1 MGRERSPSSFSPR
14 FFLSFSPP
22 PFPLSSSTAHRLLA
36 TWTAAAKRHGV
47 PNRGVVAWVR
57 RKLGPDVTVL
67 RVRTDGSLGCATPCV
82 LCRRALI
89 AFDLRVSCPPGASG
103 GGWYCGRLCSPDAP
117 APTLTSGQRR
127 LLGHASPPKEG
138 SRRSV
143 ARRRNKV
150 GGDRSGGGGGPGG
163 GQGSSGHSFDHCP
176 GSDGNGARDGGS
188 DGSDFWRVN
197 GGTGGR
203 TGAAAAAAQNA
214 ARRRRR
220 GVSVGDVSRGF
231 VAVTGASV
239 SASAAGRKGGDVRPA
254 SLRLGHRARG
264 PAQPAARTW
273 FEDSPG
279 CSGAEERSGGGGA
292 SSSDGGG
299 GGGGGGG
306 TGGNSKHG
314 NHRGGRRGRRNNK
327 SAAEKDLPLPQRGAP
342 PPPPLPPLPPGRRS
356 RVTVEWGKGE
366 GGAEGEGG
374 ERGLSPGTP
383 PRRSGLLASTL
394 SSSSSSSSSRFKQ
407 NDGRY
412 SPSSPTPSSSGL
424 YSVCPSRSSRR

>member
-1 MGRERSPSSFSPR
+1 MLLLIAFSRRVSTLFRHYFAAPSRDSDTIRCALPIEIEIKTKEAREGGRDERSFTRSLSLARSSRQATNERTNASKR
-14 FFLSFSPP
+14 ASLSFTLNLFWKKNS
-22 PFPLSSSTAHRLLA
+22 FTRLLA

-127 LLGHASPPKEG
+127 LLGHPSPPKEG
-138 SRRSV
+138 SRRSA
-143 ARRRNKV
+143 ARRKDKENKENRNRNLSQSRHQHQNQNRNPNHQQQNFRKNV
-150 GGDRSGGGGGPGG
+150 
-163 GQGSSGHSFDHCP
+163 FDHYT
-176 GSDGNGARDGGS
+176 SNDGTSFRDCS
-188 DGSDFWRVN
+188 NDGSDFWRVN

-220 GVSVGDVSRGF
+220 GVSIGDVSRGF
-231 VAVTGASV
+231 AAVSGAS
-239 SASAAGRKGGDVRPA
+239 SSSSSFPA
-254 SLRLGHRARG
+254 SSSSWRHGHRVPG

-273 FEDSPG
+273 FEDS
-279 CSGAEERSGGGGA
+279 SASFEEKSNGGGG

-299 GGGGGGG
+299 GGGS
-306 TGGNSKHG
+306 GGNGG
-314 NHRGGRRGRRNNK
+314 NK
-327 SAAEKDLPLPQRGAP
+327 TQS
-342 PPPPLPPLPPGRRS
+342 RRS
-356 RVTVEWGKGE
+356 R
-366 GGAEGEGG
+366 
-374 ERGLSPGTP
+374 
-383 PRRSGLLASTL
+383 RRHHH
-394 SSSSSSSSSRFKQ
+394 
-407 NDGRY
+407 
-412 SPSSPTPSSSGL
+412 
-424 YSVCPSRSSRR
+424 

>member
-1 MGRERSPSSFSPR
+1 MRSSTRALSSRRAASEGELAIGKPLLPLFLLLLTPLLPLPSL
-14 FFLSFSPP
+14 FLS
-22 PFPLSSSTAHRLLA
+22 TRLLA

-143 ARRRNKV
+143 ARRRSKAKENGSN
-150 GGDRSGGGGGPGG
+150 GGQGFGVSSRVQNLSLDHYTSNDGTSVRGGGGG
-163 GQGSSGHSFDHCP
+163 
-176 GSDGNGARDGGS
+176 DG

-231 VAVTGASV
+231 VAVSGAAV
-239 SASAAGRKGGDVRPA
+239 SSAGRRGGGGDAYPTVRV
-254 SLRLGHRARG
+254 GQRARG

-273 FEDSPG
+273 FEDSA
-279 CSGAEERSGGGGA
+279 GAEERNGGGA
-292 SSSDGGG
+292 SCSSSDGGG
-299 GGGGGGG
+299 GGGSNRNNKNCNQG
-306 TGGNSKHG
+306 
-314 NHRGGRRGRRNNK
+314 RGSRRGRRNK
-327 SAAEKDLPLPQRGAP
+327 DKDLPLPQRGAP

-356 RVTVEWGKGE
+356 RVAVEKE
-366 GGAEGEGG
+366 GGGAAA
-374 ERGLSPGTP
+374 PGTP
-383 PRRSGLLASTL
+383 PRRSELLLAA
-394 SSSSSSSSSRFKQ
+394 SSAAAAAARFKR

-412 SPSSPTPSSSGL
+412 SSSCSGSPSSSVRS
-424 YSVCPSRSSRR
+424 SVSPSRRKS